1 MCQVVP
7 TQFSL
12 ERVLGSKVLE
22 EKNLLQNQIFLGT
35 GRILTNLFFTFQN
48 TYILVILY
56 HNLNIIF

>member
-35 GRILTNLFFTFQN
+35 GRIFANLFFTFKN
-48 TYILVILY
+48 TYILVMLY